1 MLQKV
6 RPKVIVLWV
15 FSVWKI
21 AYCFPFIIIY
31 KLPRLKVYIMEIAN
45 KIEDAT
51 LVFNR
56 QKGFYRISWISIKSK
71 VTVQMGMCMCVWTY
85 TKRTVWAKH
94 KSQAIV
100 STF

>member
-21 AYCFPFIIIY
+21 SSYFPFIIIY
-31 KLPRLKVYIMEIAN
+31 RLPRLKVYIMEIAH
-45 KIEDAT
+45 KIEDVT

-71 VTVQMGMCMCVWTY
+71 VTVCRCVCVCVCEN